1 MGFGVPAGLGVQA
14 ATGRRPLVLLGDG
27 AFQMTGWELG
37 NCRRYGWDPIVLVF
51 NNRSG
56 CARCWPRTWAR
67 WRLRSDCAP
76 AQSAVT
82 GARAAS
88 NNTWGL
94 TRRHG
99 LGSVATSLTTRS
111 SKPMTDAANRQAIA
125 LFRYGLIADLLQ
137 QPAGSRG
144 LYERLRLKA
153 AADYTIPGSSR
164 TRVAAETLRHWIKD
178 YRRGGFEALY
188 PKGRADRG
196 RSRALP
202 QAVADALVSAK
213 EEQPQLSI
221 AQLIAAVADSLPEA
235 GVQPAPSTVHRLLAR
250 AGLMD
255 KTARQG
261 DSGADRRRFAFAE
274 PGQLWMSD
282 VMHGPTVGIPGTRQ
296 RRKAY
301 LIAFLDD
308 ATRVVPYC
316 AFCLSENTAAFLPVF
331 KQALQRRGIPQRLY
345 VDNGANYRSQQL
357 ALVCAKLGVAL
368 IHARPYQPQ
377 GKGKQER
384 WFRTV
389 RAQLLTTLGE
399 ADTDSLDS
407 LNRRLWAWVEAE
419 YHHSPHRGLEGMTPL
434 DRWAM
439 SPTAPRLP
447 GQLDL
452 EALFLFE
459 AKRRVQRDRTV
470 SLAGTLFEVDA
481 ALMGQ
486 TVTLRYD
493 PSVPAARGIEVWHE
507 GRFIE
512 RARPLDAYANCF
524 VRRNRPTQGIEADT
538 PAATPRASGIALRDL
553 RPLGKEPR

>member
-1 MGFGVPAGLGVQA
+1 MTHPADGQA
-14 ATGRRPLVLLGDG
+14 T
-27 AFQMTGWELG
+27 
-37 NCRRYGWDPIVLVF
+37 
-51 NNRSG
+51 
-56 CARCWPRTWAR
+56 
-67 WRLRSDCAP
+67 
-76 AQSAVT
+76 
-82 GARAAS
+82 
-88 NNTWGL
+88 
-94 TRRHG
+94 
-99 LGSVATSLTTRS
+99 
-111 SKPMTDAANRQAIA
+111 A
-125 LFRYGLIADLLQ
+125 LFRYGLIADVLHL
-137 QPAGSRG
+137 PAGSRG
-144 LYERLRLKA
+144 LYERLRQKA
-153 AADYTIPGSSR
+153 AADYVIPGSSR
-164 TRVAAETLRHWIKD
+164 TRVAVETLRHWIKAH
-178 YRRGGFEALY
+178 RRGGFEALY

-202 QAVADALVSAK
+202 QAVVDALVSAK

-221 AQLIAAVADSLPEA
+221 PQLIAAVGETLPDK

-255 KTARQG
+255 KAAVG
-261 DSGADRRRFAFAE
+261 DGASAADRRRFAFAE

-282 VMHGPTVGIPGTRQ
+282 VMHGPTVGMPGTRQ
-296 RRKAY
+296 RRKTY

-331 KQALQRRGIPQRLY
+331 KQALLRRGLPQRLY

-368 IHARPYQPQ
+368 IHARPHQPQ

-389 RAQLLTTLGE
+389 RAQLLATLSE
-399 ADTDSLDS
+399 ADTASLEA

-419 YHHSPHRGLEGMTPL
+419 YHHSPHRGLEGVTPL

-439 SPTAPRLP
+439 SEAAPKLPT
-447 GQLDL
+447 GLDL
-452 EALFLFE
+452 DALFLFE

-470 SLAGTLFEVDA
+470 SLSGALFEVDA
-481 ALMGQ
+481 ALVGES
-486 TVTLRYD
+486 VTLRYD

-524 VRRNRPTQGIEADT
+524 VRRNRPTQGLEVDT
-538 PAATPRASGIALRDL
+538 PAVTPRASGIALRKL
-553 RPLGKEPR
+553 SPQGKESR